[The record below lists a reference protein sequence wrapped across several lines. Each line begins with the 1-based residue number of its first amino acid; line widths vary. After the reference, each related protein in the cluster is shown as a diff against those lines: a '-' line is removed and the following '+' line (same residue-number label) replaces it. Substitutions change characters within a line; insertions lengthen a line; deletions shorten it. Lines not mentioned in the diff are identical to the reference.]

1 MATVEPRRNK
11 QGVITSWRITISDGY
26 RPDKSQ
32 KRIFR
37 TFHADPN
44 KTENAQR
51 KQAEK
56 YAARLETECEDKKIN
71 DAKKITFSKVY
82 EEYSDRLDDLV
93 FSGDLAQQTADS
105 YKKLFN
111 NRLLKEFGGMAI
123 REIETDDIDRFLRRL
138 SKDRKPR
145 TKTKSTVSEKKELP
159 KKLSGT
165 YRLKYFQQLNGIFKY
180 AKHQKYITINPC
192 DNVEKNDKPKRDTQ
206 EAQYYELNEC
216 AKIMDLLSVYTDP
229 KWKAYF
235 SLSFYCGCRPGEIIG
250 LNWSDYD
257 GENIYIQAGSYQ
269 GKGEK
274 CKRTE
279 KPKTKKSKRRI
290 MLAPEAVTALNAW
303 KAEQA
308 KKRLKCG
315 KCWQNPEAV
324 FTNDEGERIRPQA
337 PTKAWKNFT
346 TENKLRHLPLYDLRH
361 TNCSMLIASRELSV
375 EEVSARM
382 GHEQTSTTLNI
393 YTHAFANYNKR
404 ATTALANV
412 LKAAANDNQ

>member
-1 MATVEPRRNK
+1 
-11 QGVITSWRITISDGY
+11 
-26 RPDKSQ
+26 
-32 KRIFR
+32 
-37 TFHADPN
+37 
-44 KTENAQR
+44 
-51 KQAEK
+51 
-56 YAARLETECEDKKIN
+56 
-71 DAKKITFSKVY
+71 
-82 EEYSDRLDDLV
+82 
-93 FSGDLAQQTADS
+93 
-105 YKKLFN
+105 
-111 NRLLKEFGGMAI
+111 
-123 REIETDDIDRFLRRL
+123 
-138 SKDRKPR
+138 
-145 TKTKSTVSEKKELP
+145 
-159 KKLSGT
+159 
-165 YRLKYFQQLNGIFKY
+165 
-180 AKHQKYITINPC
+180 
-192 DNVEKNDKPKRDTQ
+192 
-206 EAQYYELNEC
+206 
-216 AKIMDLLSVYTDP
+216 
-229 KWKAYF
+229 
-235 SLSFYCGCRPGEIIG
+235 
-250 LNWSDYD
+250 
-257 GENIYIQAGSYQ
+257 
-269 GKGEK
+269 
-274 CKRTE
+274 
-279 KPKTKKSKRRI
+279 